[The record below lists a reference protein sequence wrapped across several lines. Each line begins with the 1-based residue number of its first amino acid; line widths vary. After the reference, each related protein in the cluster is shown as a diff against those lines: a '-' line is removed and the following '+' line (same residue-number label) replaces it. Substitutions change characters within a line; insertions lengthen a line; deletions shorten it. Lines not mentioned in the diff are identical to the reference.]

1 MCGILAIAT
10 RSGAPLSLS
19 DAQAEA
25 MRDRL
30 AHRGP
35 DDATLLR
42 LGSTL
47 LAHRRL
53 SVIDPTPAG
62 RQPMCSPD
70 ERFALIYNGELY
82 NDADLRDALEHQ
94 GVRFRSHCDTE
105 TVLHALATWG
115 DRAFGRLRGMYALA
129 LLDRQEQTLTLAR
142 DPLGV
147 KPLYLWTG
155 RDRGEPLAI
164 AASEIP
170 AILAHPS
177 VTPEPDLQGVSAYLT
192 TIRTVTRE
200 RTLFR
205 GVRAIRPGQVI
216 TLDLRSPT
224 LAETARDL
232 WEELAAPIDP
242 APPMRELL
250 AKSVALHLRSDVP
263 TCALLSGGLD
273 SSAITALART
283 HADELHT
290 YCAGAPTDT
299 DQIDDL
305 AAARLVA
312 EHLGVSH
319 TEAPIT
325 SERFT
330 QRWVDMIERQG
341 VPLSTPNEVAINEVA
356 RVLREQG
363 HPVTLSGEGADEL
376 LGGYEIPMLQ
386 AWEHV
391 NAAPHLPAD
400 PAHFHILANA
410 WIPPSAKSGVLT
422 EPALRAIEHDHA
434 LIQAYTDE
442 FAWVERTRPRDMPR
456 EDDRRSRL
464 QDHLRFHRRMN
475 LTNLLQRLDSAT
487 MLESVEGRTPF
498 ADVTVAGACERLPM
512 DRKYT
517 PAVEDAPARTKI
529 ALREAFGADLPA
541 SVVGRPKASF
551 PLPFQG
557 WMGAHV
563 SAIDRSPLAR
573 ELFTDA
579 ARSVVRQQ
587 PGQAWHMAWP
597 MLNIAL
603 WGERWWG

>member
-19 DAQAEA
+19 DTQAET

-42 LGSTL
+42 MGSTL

-62 RQPMCSPD
+62 RQPMRSPD
-70 ERFALIYNGELY
+70 GRFTLIYNGELY
-82 NDADLRDALEHQ
+82 NDADLRAGLERR
-94 GVRFRSHCDTE
+94 GAIFRTHCDTE

-115 DRAFGRLRGMYALA
+115 DRAFNRMRGMYALA
-129 LLDRQEQTLTLAR
+129 LHDQETQTLTLAR

-147 KPLYLWTG
+147 KPLYLWIG

-205 GVRAIRPGQVI
+205 GVRALRPGQVI

-224 LAETARDL
+224 LAETSSDL
-232 WEELAAPIDP
+232 WEDLSAPLDA
-242 APPMRELL
+242 APPMRDLL
-250 AKSVALHLRSDVP
+250 DESVTLHLRSDVP

-273 SSAITALART
+273 SSAITALARPRT
-283 HADELHT
+283 PRLHT
-290 YCAGAPTDT
+290 YCAGAAAES

-312 EHLGVSH
+312 DHLGVTH

-325 SERFT
+325 PELFT
-330 QRWVDMIERQG
+330 QRWPDMIERQG

-356 RVLREQG
+356 RVLRDQG

-386 AWEHV
+386 AWEHI
-391 NAAPHLPAD
+391 NGAPHLPSD

-410 WIPPSAKSGVLT
+410 WIPPGAKAGVLN
-422 EPALRAIEHDHA
+422 EAAWRAVENDHA
-434 LIQAYTDE
+434 LMQAYTEE
-442 FAWVERTRPRDMPR
+442 FAWVEGACPRDMPR

-498 ADVTVAGACERLPM
+498 ADAVVAGVCERLPM

-517 PAVEDAPARTKI
+517 PAEEGGSARTKI
-529 ALREAFGADLPA
+529 ALREAFEGELPA
-541 SVVGRPKASF
+541 SVVARPKASF
-551 PLPFQG
+551 PLPFQH
-557 WMGAHV
+557 WMRAHA
-563 SAIDRSPLAR
+563 SAIDRSALAR

-579 ARSVVRQQ
+579 ARSVVREQ
-587 PGQAWHMAWP
+587 PERAWHMAWP
-597 MLNIAL
+597 MLNVAL